1 MKLTDIPDYELE
13 TMNYDDIA
21 YIILNEEKEK
31 MKINEL
37 FKKVCDAL
45 KLPES
50 VFEEKIADFFELL
63 TTDKRFIMLE
73 DGYWDLREHHNP
85 KVVVDDEDEEETILD
100 ENDEEMMDELEE
112 EEENEVS
119 PLSIEEIDNVSMVK
133 PKETTSVIT
142 NEEALEESDEISEE
156 EQDDYE
162 AEIEDELDELD
173 DALME
178 GDEE

>member
-1 MKLTDIPDYELE
+1 MKLTDIPEYELE

-100 ENDEEMMDELEE
+100 ENEDEMEDELEE
-112 EEENEVS
+112 EEENEDDIFYDTDVDDDL
-119 PLSIEEIDNVSMVK
+119 PDDDLEDLVVIDMD
-133 PKETTSVIT
+133 E
-142 NEEALEESDEISEE
+142 EEANS
-156 EQDDYE
+156 
-162 AEIEDELDELD
+162 
-173 DALME
+173 
-178 GDEE
+178 

>member
-1 MKLTDIPDYELE
+1 MKLSDIPEYELE
-13 TMNYDDIA
+13 AMNYDDIA

-100 ENDEEMMDELEE
+100 ENEDEMEDELEE
-112 EEENEVS
+112 EEENEDDIFYDTDVDDDL
-119 PLSIEEIDNVSMVK
+119 PDDDLEDLVVIDMD
-133 PKETTSVIT
+133 E
-142 NEEALEESDEISEE
+142 EEANS
-156 EQDDYE
+156 
-162 AEIEDELDELD
+162 
-173 DALME
+173 
-178 GDEE
+178 